1 MITEEQLLKWGFE
14 KEPGLWR
21 ETYFIFALS
30 LVSGSTIPAEYVD
43 VDIERDEVTISY
55 NRNYI
60 HLANCTSKR
69 KADQALRLL
78 GLPSIDKLNTI
89 KK

>member
-1 MITEEQLLKWGFE
+1 MITEKQLLKWGFE
-14 KEPGLWR
+14 ECSESGYELVLEKHGGFDYSVYFGLTDGR
-21 ETYFIFALS
+21 LI
-30 LVSGSTIPAEYVD
+30 V
-43 VDIERDEVTISY
+43 
-55 NRNYI
+55 NY
-60 HLANCTSKR
+60 HLDFLELNAVGSKR

>member
-1 MITEEQLLKWGFE
+1 MITEKDLLKWGFE
-14 KEPGLWR
+14 KGNEIIPPITFFRFVVTDDNGHGR
-21 ETYFIFALS
+21 YDYVEYRPDTETLEIYHDFSYLILK
-30 LVSGSTIPAEYVD
+30 G
-43 VDIERDEVTISY
+43 VTTK
-55 NRNYI
+55 
-60 HLANCTSKR
+60 C